1 MFQKIVVEPQL
12 LLPAVAFLARFYT
25 NAMCARLC
33 VCMCVHPSV
42 AVGTL
47 SELYSVSPLSLIS
60 AQSDVR
66 GRKRVH

>member
-1 MFQKIVVEPQL
+1 MFQKIVVEPQM
-12 LLPAVAFLARFYT
+12 LLPAVASLARFYT
-25 NAMCARLC
+25 NAVCARLC
-33 VCMCVHPSV
+33 VCVRPGV

-47 SELYSVSPLSLIS
+47 SELYSVSPLSLVS

>member
-33 VCMCVHPSV
+33 VCTHPGV
-42 AVGTL
+42 TVGTL
-47 SELYSVSPLSLIS
+47 SELYSVSPLSLVS